1 MKYKEPT
8 AEFLG
13 TFLLVTRV
21 VGSGIM
27 AEDLL
32 KENTA
37 MALLANA
44 IATGATLYVIITIFG
59 PISGAHFNPVVTLVI
74 LFRRQISSRKSIDY
88 VVFQIFAGMFGTVAA
103 HLSINFPY
111 CK

>member
-13 TFLLVTRV
+13 TFLLVKRV
-21 VGSGIM
+21 VGSGII
-27 AEDLL
+27 AEDLSQ
-32 KENTA
+32 ENTT

-59 PISGAHFNPVVTLVI
+59 PISGAHFNPLVTLVM
-74 LFRRQISSRKSIDY
+74 LFRHQISSRKSIGY
-88 VVFQIFAGMFGTVAA
+88 VVFKIFVGMSGTVAA
-103 HLSINFPY
+103 HLMY
-111 CK
+111 